1 MLDFQKI
8 RNKQKWLFALIA
20 IPVIFGFVILFTPD
34 AEDRLFGRNNIA
46 TGEGTLGSV
55 DDKPVT
61 RNEWMVARELAGLTF
76 GRFGD
81 SFVEEKIPDV
91 LVEMKL
97 MKDYSINNSQAD
109 VIKQLNEQIQSA
121 GASGE
126 QMRNYY
132 ANLSKQEENTFIQ
145 RQKHFMGV
153 AQLRRLAAV
162 GSALVS
168 AKEAEIKFREEN
180 EEFEAE
186 AVILSHTNYLPLVQI
201 DDAKLQAYYTNSISK
216 YRLSESR
223 QLSYVTFPPTNYLDQ
238 AEAKYNKLPE
248 TDRKSLLQNC
258 WPTDTNIVD
267 KASLSIVDLAS
278 YVATVQTNEFA
289 DMKIEEVTA
298 QVREKLLT
306 TSVGLK
312 AGLAVIEAYT
322 AGDDFQASLRS
333 TYDAKPELDTLE
345 KMALLQ
351 NLEVRTT
358 PPMRRDLPFVP
369 GLQRVTPAEVFAL
382 SVTNALI
389 NGASSLS
396 GAGNADPYFVA
407 SLKKITPARNR
418 SFAEVKLPITEDY
431 KKAESIKLLNEA
443 GEKLTQALKDEKP
456 LADIAKENK
465 LTVIQLGPFGRSGGT
480 IEGLDTPAVAE
491 DLRAEVTGL
500 DTGATSELITS
511 STDND
516 VTDHEVAFIVKLN
529 GKQPVSKE
537 TVDKEFPNY
546 LENERRIAA
555 GSAYTAWL
563 DEKSKASYKYSF
575 NAYVETKN
583 TGMVLVD
590 GQPNESAEKYY
601 NSDVSKVVKLA
612 AVPAEGYEFKE
623 WQGMM
628 REGQTNA
635 TNTVLVI
642 NNSSVTA
649 VFVPKGTA
657 DK

>member
-34 AEDRLFGRNNIA
+34 AEDRLFGRNNLA
-46 TGEGTLGSV
+46 TGEGTLGAI
-55 DDKPVT
+55 DGKPVT
-61 RNEWMVARELAGLTF
+61 RNEWLTARQLIDPF
-76 GRFGD
+76 GRYD
-81 SFVEEKIPDV
+81 DRFVEGRIPNT
-91 LVEMKL
+91 LVELKL
-97 MKDYSINNSQAD
+97 LDDYSINISEAD
-109 VIKQLNEQIQSA
+109 VIKQLKEEIQNA
-121 GASGE
+121 GPRGE
-126 QMRNYY
+126 QMRTNY
-132 ANLSKQEENTFIQ
+132 LSLNKRDADAFTRSQMHFI
-145 RQKHFMGV
+145 GV
-153 AQLRRLAAV
+153 AQLQRLAGV
-162 GSALVS
+162 GSGLVS
-168 AKEAEIKFREEN
+168 EKEAEIKFREEN
-180 EEFEAE
+180 DEYEAE
-186 AVILSHTNYLPLVQI
+186 AIILSHTNYLPLVQI

-238 AEAKYNKLPE
+238 AEAKYNELPE
-248 TDRKSLLQNC
+248 ADRKSLLQNC
-258 WPTDTNIVD
+258 WPTDTNITD
-267 KASLSIVDLAS
+267 KASLSIVDLAG

-289 DMKIEEVTA
+289 GMKTEEVTA

-322 AGDDFQASLRS
+322 AGEDFQASLLS
-333 TYDAKPELDTLE
+333 TYNAKPELDTLD

-382 SVTNALI
+382 TATNALI

-407 SLKKITPARNR
+407 SLKKVTLARDR
-418 SFAEVKLPITEDY
+418 SFAEAKPLITEDY

-456 LADIAKENK
+456 LADIAKENN

-500 DTGATSELITS
+500 GTGATSELITS

-516 VTDHEVAFIVKLN
+516 VTDHEVAFIVKLK

-537 TVDKEFPNY
+537 TFDKEFPDY
-546 LENERRIAA
+546 LKNERRIAA

-563 DEKSKASYKYSF
+563 DEKTKASYKYSF
-575 NAYVETKN
+575 NAYVEKKD
-583 TGMVLVD
+583 TGTVTVD
-590 GQPNESAEKYY
+590 GKTSETAEKYFG
-601 NSDVSKVVKLA
+601 STTVVPIIA
-612 AVPAEGYEFKE
+612 TPAKGFEFKE
-623 WQGMM
+623 WQGTM
-628 REGQTNA
+628 REGQSNPK
-635 TNTVLVI
+635 NSVLI
-642 NNSSVTA
+642 IDNSSRTA
-649 VFVPKGTA
+649 VFVPKTEEA
-657 DK
+657 K

>member
-34 AEDRLFGRNNIA
+34 AEDRLFGRNNIG
-46 TGEGTLGSV
+46 TGEGTLGAV
-55 DDKPVT
+55 DGKPVT
-61 RNEWMVARELAGLTF
+61 RKEWLTAQDLAGLAF

-81 SFVEEKIPDV
+81 RFVEDKIPDV

-97 MKDYSINNSQAD
+97 IKDYSINVSQAD

-121 GASGE
+121 GESGE
-126 QMRNYY
+126 QMRKYY
-132 ANLSKQEENTFIQ
+132 AELNKQDANTFIQ
-145 RQKHFMGV
+145 RQRHFMGV

-186 AVILSHTNYLPLVQI
+186 AVILSHTNYLSLVQV

-258 WPTDTNIVD
+258 WPTDTNIID

-306 TSVGLK
+306 TSVGMK

-322 AGDDFQASLRS
+322 AGEDFQASLRS

-407 SLKKITPARNR
+407 SLKKITPARDR

-456 LADIAKENK
+456 LADIAKENN

-480 IEGLDTPAVAE
+480 IEGLDIPAVAE

-537 TVDKEFPNY
+537 TFDKEFPNY

-563 DEKSKASYKYSF
+563 DEKTKASYKYSF

-601 NSDVSKVVKLA
+601 SSDVSKVVKLA

-635 TNTVLVI
+635 NNTVLVI